1 MPDES
6 VASSVSF
13 QLVRLGQIAGN
24 RFVNLLAPLGLRPR
38 HCAVLEL
45 LRDGPMAQLELARRV
60 GVAPS
65 VVVDM
70 VDELQDLHAVAR
82 VRDTEDRRRQFV
94 ELTAHG
100 RDLLRR
106 AANAARALDA
116 DLLRELDSTECDAL
130 RAALHRVS
138 GAHRRSPG
146 QPVIA
151 P

>member
-13 QLVRLGQIAGN
+13 QLVRLGQVAGH
-24 RFVNLLAPLGLRPR
+24 RFVGLLAPLGLRPR

-45 LRDGPMAQLELARRV
+45 LRDGPMGQLELARRV

-70 VDELQDLHAVAR
+70 VDELQDLHAVTR
-82 VRDTEDRRRQFV
+82 VRHTEDRRRQFV

-100 RDLLRR
+100 RGLLRR
-106 AANAARALDA
+106 VANVARALDA
-116 DLLRELDSTECDAL
+116 DLLRELDSNQCAAL
-130 RAALHRVS
+130 RAALDRVAGS
-138 GAHRRSPG
+138 HDRPPG
-146 QPVIA
+146 QPVTT

>member
-1 MPDES
+1 M
-6 VASSVSF
+6 SF
-13 QLVRLGQIAGN
+13 QLLRLGQVAGH
-24 RFVNLLAPLGLRPR
+24 RFVDLLAPLGLRPR
-38 HCAVLEL
+38 HCSVLEL

-82 VRDTEDRRRQFV
+82 VRDPSDRRRQYV
-94 ELTAHG
+94 QLTAHG

-106 AANAARALDA
+106 AANAAHTLDT
-116 DLLRELDSTECDAL
+116 DLLRDLDSTQREAL
-130 RAALHRVS
+130 RAALRLMA
-138 GAHRRSPG
+138 GTPA

>member
-6 VASSVSF
+6 VANSVSF
-13 QLVRLGQIAGN
+13 RLVRLGQVAGH
-24 RFVNLLAPLGLRPR
+24 RFVDLLAPLGLRPR

-45 LRDGPMAQLELARRV
+45 LRDGPMGQLELARRV

-70 VDELQDLHAVAR
+70 VDELQDLHAVTR

-100 RDLLRR
+100 RGLLRR
-106 AANAARALDA
+106 VANVARALDA
-116 DLLRELDSTECDAL
+116 DLLRELDSSQC
-130 RAALHRVS
+130 AALSAALDRVAGTSS
-138 GAHRRSPG
+138 G
-146 QPVIA
+146 
-151 P
+151 